1 MRELEDSSRQE
12 TGAVAATPSGSLGCE
27 AEGSQAKSGTDL
39 VVGVERKVVGKVVR
53 VSSSGTTQSN
63 AMRQE

>member
-1 MRELEDSSRQE
+1 M
-12 TGAVAATPSGSLGCE
+12 AATPSGSLGCE

-63 AMRQE
+63 AMRQA